1 VVSVTLLQ
9 EKPRT
14 EITRMPV
21 KSHFTEW
28 VFGVIGVV
36 AAAVGA
42 YMYYAPS
49 DWFLSGL
56 VEHWY
61 FGMFTGAGVL
71 LAMAFGIFARK
82 AFLEDRRYSTRVV
95 TGLVLAVA
103 ALAAAVTF
111 AIIWI
116 L

>member
-9 EKPRT
+9 EKLRT
-14 EITRMPV
+14 EITRTPV
-21 KSHFTEW
+21 MSHFTEW
-28 VFGVIGVV
+28 VFGVIGVM

-42 YMYYAPS
+42 YMYYAPTN
-49 DWFLSGL
+49 WILSGL

-71 LAMAFGIFARK
+71 LAIAFGVYARK
-82 AFLEDRRYSTRVV
+82 AFLDDKRYSVRVV
-95 TGLVLAVA
+95 TGVVLAVA

-111 AIIWI
+111 ALIWI
-116 L
+116 F